1 MCPAKYQPV
10 KYTVEEALAYHQ
22 NRFAGNGKIE
32 VISKVPCRDA
42 RDLTLAYT
50 PGVAVPCREIAKDV
64 GKVYDYT
71 AKANLVAVVTDGTA
85 VLGLGDIGPE
95 AGLPVMEGKC
105 VLFKMLA
112 GVDAF
117 PICLRTKDPETI
129 IATVKMMEPA
139 LGGINLEDISA
150 PRCFDI
156 LRRLRSEMDIPVF
169 HDDQHGTAVVVMAA
183 MNNSLKV
190 VGKKIED
197 IRVAVNGAGA
207 SGIAVTKLL
216 QVRGVRDVILCDTR
230 GVIYEG
236 RKENMNKYKEEIA
249 LATNPRRVKGTLAD
263 AMEGADVFLGL
274 SVADQVTKDMVRSMN
289 SDAIVV
295 AMANPDPEIMP
306 EDAAEAGARI
316 IATGRSDYP
325 NQINNVLGF
334 PGIFRGA
341 LAVRATDVNEKMFI
355 AAAEAIARL
364 VDEKELSE
372 SYITT
377 TPVDPRVMPNEAAAV
392 AKAAMDTGV
401 ARIKRDPED
410 VKRECEHFIE
420 VCKARFDFTERYLEE
435 HKYKRA

>member
-1 MCPAKYQPV
+1 MQPLKYEPV
-10 KYTVEEALAYHQ
+10 KYTVEEALAFHRD
-22 NRFAGNGKIE
+22 RFAGNGKIE

-50 PGVAVPCREIAKDV
+50 PGVAVPCREIAKDIE
-64 GKVYDYT
+64 KVYEYT
-71 AKANLVAVVTDGTA
+71 AKGNMVAVVTDGTA

-117 PICLRTKDPETI
+117 PICLRTKDTETI
-129 IATVKMMEPA
+129 ISAVKMLEPG

-150 PRCFDI
+150 PRCFDV
-156 LRRLRSEMDIPVF
+156 LERLRGEMDIPVF
-169 HDDQHGTAVVVMAA
+169 HDDQHGTAVVTLAA
-183 MNNSLKV
+183 MKNSLKL
-190 VGKKIED
+190 VGKKMEEV
-197 IRVAVNGAGA
+197 RVAVNGAGA

-216 QVRGVRDVILCDTR
+216 QVAGVRDVILCDTR

-249 LATNPRRVKGTLAD
+249 KTTNPRGIKGTLAD

-289 SDAIVV
+289 TDAIVM

-341 LAVRATDVNEKMFI
+341 LAVRATDINEKMFI
-355 AAAEAIARL
+355 AAAESIASL

-372 SYITT
+372 SYIAT
-377 TPVDPRVMPNEAAAV
+377 TPVDPRVMPLEAAAV
-392 AKAAMDTGV
+392 AKAAMESGV
-401 ARIKRDPED
+401 ARVERDPED

-420 VCKARFDFTERYLEE
+420 VCRERFNFTERYLEE
-435 HKYKRA
+435 HK